1 MCPMAKPKSY
11 EVLRET
17 TTAPKVV
24 TALDGRPFE
33 SIRKGAKRHAA
44 KKAVGEVLEKNPWDD
59 THQDPEAQRHQAHVV
74 ANSRRRTKPTR
85 AAAEHRAFND
95 Q

>member
-1 MCPMAKPKSY
+1 MAKPKSY

-17 TTAPKVV
+17 TTAPRVV
-24 TALDGRPFE
+24 TALGGRPLE
-33 SIRKGAKRHAA
+33 SIPKGAKRHAA
-44 KKAVGEVLEKNPWDD
+44 KKAVDEVLGKNPWTDA
-59 THQDPEAQRHQAHVV
+59 HQDPEEQQHLAHAA

-85 AAAEHRAFND
+85 AAAKRKAFND